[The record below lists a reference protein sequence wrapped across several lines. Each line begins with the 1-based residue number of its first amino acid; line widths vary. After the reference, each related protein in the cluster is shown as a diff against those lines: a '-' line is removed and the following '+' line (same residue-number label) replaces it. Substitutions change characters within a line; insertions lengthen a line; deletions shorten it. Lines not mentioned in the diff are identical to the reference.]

1 MENSAEKIRLA
12 GNPNVMVC
20 ERGTMFGYSKL
31 SSPFQ
36 IFFVSTEFS
45 ILDILKSHAN
55 LLELI
60 KIELLKYTSEGAKTI
75 FFVCLYNCLTD
86 TLFGFDYQMI

>member
-1 MENSAEKIRLA
+1 MTGYMYAKVMENSAEKIRLA

-45 ILDILKSHAN
+45 ILDILKSLGTNKNWIA
-55 LLELI
+55 EVYI
-60 KIELLKYTSEGAKTI
+60 RG
-75 FFVCLYNCLTD
+75 C
-86 TLFGFDYQMI
+86 